1 MSAKPP
7 VKFKSKDDI
16 KDFID
21 EAWKS
26 HGLEGRDQ
34 LARALGI
41 SSSALYGYIYRLEI
55 PEKVHQK
62 FSRLSDEIRHTNKSA
77 VETAELKKEIVVDLK
92 TISLDDLLQEIETR
106 GWRVDLSRIMKDK

>member
-7 VKFKSKDDI
+7 IKFESKDAI

-21 EAWKS
+21 GAWKA

-41 SSSALYGYIYRLEI
+41 STSALYGYITRMEI
-55 PEKVHQK
+55 PEKMHQK
-62 FSRLSDEIRHTNKSA
+62 FGRLGDEIRRTENPESEKSDA
-77 VETAELKKEIVVDLK
+77 RKPSGSLSEF
-92 TISLDDLLQEIETR
+92 SLDDLLEEIERR
-106 GWRVDLSRIMKDK
+106 GWRVDLSRILKDK